1 MYLCSITYFN
11 LIMKTGFFLIF
22 FTIVTLLFALINYAI
37 FSKAV
42 QAFPHGSPLR
52 TGFTIL
58 FWVLASTFILARIL
72 ERYRPCGLT
81 GILTWI
87 GSFWMAFM
95 VYGSLAI
102 LLIELGRLSDYLFHW
117 YPTCFTADIAKTK
130 MVVFLIVTGAM
141 TLLVVY
147 GFLNARIPAV
157 RQLDLKIDKKVTGLK
172 TLTVVAASDIH
183 MGTLI
188 AKRKVTRLV
197 ETINSLN
204 PDIVLFAGDL
214 VDEYLVPVIKNDL
227 GKSLS
232 AIRSKLGVYAVTGNH
247 EYIGGA
253 GPAVD
258 YLQAHGVIVLRDT
271 VVMPEGTF
279 YLAGREDRDKL
290 RFSGKPRKSL
300 KELLH
305 GTDFSRPVILMDHQ
319 PFNLGETAIEGVD
332 LSLSGHTHH
341 GQIWPFN
348 YITKAIYEL
357 SRGYKKIGNTHFYV
371 SSGFGTWG
379 PPIRIGNRP
388 EIVVLHLKFN

>member
-1 MYLCSITYFN
+1 
-11 LIMKTGFFLIF
+11 
-22 FTIVTLLFALINYAI
+22 
-37 FSKAV
+37 
-42 QAFPHGSPLR
+42 
-52 TGFTIL
+52 
-58 FWVLASTFILARIL
+58 
-72 ERYRPCGLT
+72 
-81 GILTWI
+81 
-87 GSFWMAFM
+87 
-95 VYGSLAI
+95 
-102 LLIELGRLSDYLFHW
+102 
-117 YPTCFTADIAKTK
+117 

-157 RQLDLKIDKKVTGLK
+157 RQLDLKIDKKVTGRK
-172 TLTVVAASDIH
+172 NLTVVAASDIH
-183 MGTLI
+183 MGNLI

-214 VDEYLVPVIKNDL
+214 VDEDLVPVIKNDL

-253 GPAVD
+253 GAAVD
-258 YLQAHGVIVLRDT
+258 YLQAHGVTVLRDT
-271 VVMPEGTF
+271 VVMPEGNF
-279 YLAGREDRDKL
+279 YLAGREDRDKP

-305 GTDFSRPVILMDHQ
+305 GTDFSKPVILMDHQ

-371 SSGFGTWG
+371 STGFGTWG

-388 EIVVLHLKFN
+388 EIVVIHLKFN